1 MTRVYDRV
9 RDSYDRVAKRYA
21 DEYAGELAGKP
32 LDRALLRCVHDLVAE
47 VEESTGGGSV
57 ADLGCGPGHIAGYL
71 TGLGQHVVGI
81 DLSPAMVEVAR
92 RRHPDVTFR
101 VGSLLTLPATDG
113 EFTGAIAFYSI
124 IHLRPDDRAQAY
136 AEMSRVVRAGGWVLV
151 AFHTTP
157 PESVTGD
164 IMHADEWWGEQV
176 DLDFYHLDAAAVAAG
191 LAAAGFTVMS
201 RTDRQPR
208 PGLEP
213 QTQRC
218 YLLCRRS

>member
-1 MTRVYDRV
+1 VTRVYDRV

-71 TGLGQHVVGI
+71 TGVGQHVVGI

-124 IHLRPDDRAQAY
+124 IHLRPDDRARAY
-136 AEMSRVVRAGGWVLV
+136 AEMGRVIRPGGWLLV

-157 PESVTGD
+157 PESVQGD

-218 YLLCRRS
+218 YLMCRRS